1 MHLTEFAICFCH
13 FVAVC
18 FYFITV
24 CHFIFQAANSKRDL
38 NTAAGIFERKNAS
51 FFDKLKEKLTTSAS
65 INNNGV
71 PEVAVSSEN
80 DLKCWCTFKASSM
93 EELACHKQTH
103 HTALSVSVGTTRC
116 PKCRRRCKSTTD
128 LQVHMQCCHSR
139 NDTTSSIDSSL
150 EKITNCSDVRM
161 TSSYRGEY
169 SFPSQMDWDA
179 NLRGLNSSGSSVQC
193 LMIMIYVYEIRK
205 LLPKKISRFSA
216 KIIAI
221 YIKQLKSYSWN
232 AGVYRNSM

>member
-1 MHLTEFAICFCH
+1 MSL
-13 FVAVC
+13 
-18 FYFITV
+18 
-24 CHFIFQAANSKRDL
+24 IFQAANSKRNF

-193 LMIMIYVYEIRK
+193 LMIMIYVYTIRK
-205 LLPKKISRFSA
+205 LLRKKISRFSA
-216 KIIAI
+216 KIIAD
-221 YIKQLKSYSWN
+221 YKADKKLFMER
-232 AGVYRNSM
+232 GRL